1 MVLSVLGTLLPEYN
15 MNILKVQVALG
26 TWSHIWGGQDELRSD
41 PEYKRIYL
49 HTQEKGV
56 NMRKYEEIH
65 TKKIFR

>member
-1 MVLSVLGTLLPEYN
+1 MVLSVLGTLLPEYK

-26 TWSHIWGGQDELRSD
+26 TWSHIWGDRMSSGLTRNISIFIFIPRRREQ
-41 PEYKRIYL
+41 
-49 HTQEKGV
+49 